1 MNKVPRKKK
10 ETVKKKSSVILPQE
24 EPVVFEALE
33 TGVSV
38 ETFET
43 IESVEE
49 VEISVKNKNKFFTS
63 TKILA
68 IALVIV
74 SLIGLFLFV
83 RSKRLGGNS
92 AEANEKKVKE
102 VVEKVEKII
111 DLPQG
116 ELPSL
121 AIVDDVDMLR
131 DQPFFADA
139 KKGDMVLLYG
149 KAQKVYIYN
158 PDDNMIINA
167 SSLNFNENK

>member
-1 MNKVPRKKK
+1 MNKTPRKKK
-10 ETVKKKSSVILPQE
+10 ETVKKKSSVIDSQE
-24 EPVVFEALE
+24 ESVVFETLE
-33 TGVSV
+33 TGVVV
-38 ETFET
+38 ETLET
-43 IESVEE
+43 TETE
-49 VEISVKNKNKFFTS
+49 VVVDIVRSKKKFFTS
-63 TKILA
+63 TKLLA

-74 SLIGLFLFV
+74 SLIGLFLFM

-158 PDDNMIINA
+158 PDDNMVINA